1 LYAMRADGTDAR
13 IVART
18 LNLRGAPAW
27 SPDGLSIVSAADD
40 RGFPHLFRVTVKSGA
55 AETLI
60 REYSM
65 DPAWSLGGRFLVY
78 SGPDIG
84 TNFSVQAVAA
94 DAKARP
100 LPALTLT
107 RGARHLAFLP
117 DGHELAFLRGDMQHK
132 DLWLVDLE
140 TGVERKFIDLPPNL
154 NVVDFD
160 ISPDGHEVVLERLQE
175 DSSVVLLDL
184 AKP

>member
-1 LYAMRADGTDAR
+1 MRGDGTDAHV
-13 IVART
+13 VART
-18 LNLRGAPAW
+18 LNLQGAPAW

-40 RGFPHLFRVTVKSGA
+40 HGVSHLFRVPVSGGA
-55 AETLI
+55 PETLI

-94 DAKARP
+94 DAKMRP

-117 DGHELAFLRGDMQHK
+117 NGHELAFLRGDMQHR
-132 DLWLVDLE
+132 DLWPTSKPAWSESLSICRPTSMLLTSTFRLTVMKLCSKDC
-140 TGVERKFIDLPPNL
+140 RKIR
-154 NVVDFD
+154 VSCYS
-160 ISPDGHEVVLERLQE
+160 I
-175 DSSVVLLDL
+175 
-184 AKP
+184 